1 VANALLLDARA
12 SHASPATSL
21 LTWIDQSV
29 LQLIVTEEHVELH
42 GMIVIEMWIFKL
54 YVFEIKYI
62 FDILM
67 FLEP

>member
-1 VANALLLDARA
+1 MVKNRKRKGQNRNRLSAKQRKTGKKITLDARA

-42 GMIVIEMWIFKL
+42 GMIVIEM
-54 YVFEIKYI
+54 
-62 FDILM
+62 
-67 FLEP
+67 